1 MMYISEGEIKLAAMK
16 YVDKAN
22 KRPLMNGDLDK
33 AFVAGANF
41 VIDLIKERDEWDN
54 SEDELPML
62 EQM

>member
-16 YVDKAN
+16 YAGKTN
-22 KRPLMNGDLDK
+22 KRLLMNSDLDN
-33 AFVAGANF
+33 AFVAGAKF
-41 VIDLIKERDEWDN
+41 VINLIKEHDEWDN

>member
-1 MMYISEGEIKLAAMK
+1 MYISEGEIKLAAME

-22 KRPLMNGDLDK
+22 KRPFMNSDLDN
-33 AFVAGANF
+33 AFVAGAKF
-41 VIDLIKERDEWDN
+41 VIDLIKGYDEWDN